1 MVLKIEIKNK
11 LIEINN
17 PQKAWLADRI
27 FWDIFQILDNDGRW
41 NTIFH
46 CNVRINLQK
55 NIVEKVNLAI
65 KNKKD
70 SIYLEI

>member
-17 PQKAWLADRI
+17 PQKARFADRI
-27 FWDIFQILDNDGRW
+27 FWDTFQILYNDGKW
-41 NTIFH
+41 NTICH
-46 CNVRINLQK
+46 CNVGINLQK
-55 NIVEKVNLAI
+55 IIVEKVNLAI

-70 SIYLEI
+70 LIYLEI

>member
-17 PQKAWLADRI
+17 PQKARFADRI
-27 FWDIFQILDNDGRW
+27 FWDTFQILDNDGKW
-41 NTIFH
+41 NTICH
-46 CNVRINLQK
+46 CNVGINLQK
-55 NIVEKVNLAI
+55 IIVEKVNMAI

>member
-1 MVLKIEIKNK
+1 MVLKIETKNK

-17 PQKAWLADRI
+17 PQKARFADRI
-27 FWDIFQILDNDGRW
+27 FWDTFQILDNDGKW
-41 NTIFH
+41 NTICH
-46 CNVRINLQK
+46 CNVGINLQK
-55 NIVEKVNLAI
+55 NILEKVNLTI

>member
-1 MVLKIEIKNK
+1 MVLKIETKNK

-17 PQKAWLADRI
+17 PQKARFVNRI
-27 FWDIFQILDNDGRW
+27 FGDTFQILDNDGKW
-41 NTIFH
+41 NTICH
-46 CNVRINLQK
+46 CNVGINRQK
-55 NIVEKVNLAI
+55 IIVEKVNFAI

>member
-17 PQKAWLADRI
+17 PQKARFADRI
-27 FWDIFQILDNDGRW
+27 FWDTFQILDNDGKW
-41 NTIFH
+41 NTICH

-55 NIVEKVNLAI
+55 IIVEKVNLAI
-65 KNKKD
+65 KNKKN